1 MTGGVYLVAAEPS
14 GDALGADVIAALRAE
29 APDVA
34 LAGVGLDAMARAGV
48 AGPVDMSDLA
58 ILGFFEGLKA
68 LDRVKAKA
76 VAVAEDIAAQ
86 RPDAAVFIDSW
97 GFSLRAA
104 RALKSFAPDIAR
116 IKLIGPQVW
125 ATRPGR
131 AKTLSQTFDL
141 LLCMHAFEQ
150 PYYAPH
156 GLETVAIGNPAVGRD
171 APGDGAAFRRRHGLA
186 ANDRV
191 LLVLFGSRRA
201 EIEIVAPVLE
211 AAVRQVRDAR
221 PDLKIIT
228 VVPPAVRGLVAARR
242 PGWGFDALVIEDES
256 EKPDGF
262 AAADVALACSGTVTT
277 EVGLQGAAVVVAYKI
292 GWITWAI
299 LRFGGIYRAPFA
311 TLMNVAAGA
320 EIAPEF
326 LQTKCRP
333 DLIAAAVGRRLDEP
347 TVRLQQVEDQNA
359 ALAKM
364 GRGGPKPADVAARA
378 ILSRIARGSG

>member
-1 MTGGVYLVAAEPS
+1 MAGGIYLVAAEPS
-14 GDALGADVIAALRAE
+14 GDALGADVIASLRTL
-29 APDVA
+29 APD
-34 LAGVGLDAMARAGV
+34 LPLMGVGGDAMARAGV
-48 AGPVDMSDLA
+48 SGPVDMSDLA

-76 VAVAEDIAAQ
+76 VAVADDIAAKA
-86 RPDAAVFIDSW
+86 PAAAVFIDSW

-104 RALKSFAPDIAR
+104 QALKARAPHIAR

-131 AKTLSQTFDL
+131 ARALAETFDL

-150 PYYAPH
+150 PYYAPY

-171 APGDGAAFRRRHGLA
+171 APGDGAAFRARHGLA

-201 EIEIVAPVLE
+201 EIATVAPVLE
-211 AAVRQVRDAR
+211 DAVRRVRAGR
-221 PDLKIIT
+221 PDVKVAT
-228 VVPPAVRGLVAARR
+228 VVPPAVQALVAARR
-242 PGWGFDALVIEDES
+242 PGWGFDALVIEDEAQ
-256 EKPDGF
+256 KADAF

-299 LRFGGIYRAPFA
+299 LRFGGIYKAPFA
-311 TLMNVAAGA
+311 TLMNVAAGR

-326 LQTKCRP
+326 LQTKCRA

-347 TVRLQQVEDQNA
+347 TVRQQQVEDQNA
-359 ALAKM
+359 ALARM
-364 GRGGPKPADVAARA
+364 GRGERKPADVAARA
-378 ILSRIARGSG
+378 ILTRIGH

>member
-14 GDALGADVIAALRAE
+14 GDALGADVIAALRAL
-29 APDVA
+29 APDVP

-58 ILGFFEGLKA
+58 ILGFFEGLRA

-76 VAVAEDIAAQ
+76 VAVAEDIAAH
-86 RPDAAVFIDSW
+86 RPAAAVFIDSW

-104 RALKSFAPDIAR
+104 QALKACAPDVAR

-131 AKTLSQTFDL
+131 AKTLAATFDL

-150 PYYAPH
+150 PYYAPF
-156 GLETVAIGNPAVGRD
+156 GLETAAIGNPAVGRD
-171 APGDGAAFRRRHGLA
+171 APGDGAAFRVRHGLA

-211 AAVRQVRDAR
+211 DAVRRVRANR
-221 PDLKIIT
+221 PDVKVVT
-228 VVPPAVRGLVAARR
+228 VVPPAVQALVAARR
-242 PGWGFDALVIEDES
+242 SGWGFDALVIEDEAQ
-256 EKPDGF
+256 KADAF

-326 LQTKCRP
+326 LQTRCRA
-333 DLIAAAVGRRLDEP
+333 DLIATAVGRRLDEP
-347 TVRLQQVEDQNA
+347 TVRQQQVEDQNA
-359 ALAKM
+359 ALVRM

-378 ILSRIARGSG
+378 ILERIGRGAD

>member
-1 MTGGVYLVAAEPS
+1 MAGGVYLVAAEPS
-14 GDALGADVIAALRAE
+14 GDALGADVIAALRAQ

-76 VAVAEDIAAQ
+76 VAVAEDIAAR

-104 RALKSFAPDIAR
+104 QALKSLAPDIVR

-131 AKTLSQTFDL
+131 ARTLAETFDL
-141 LLCMHAFEQ
+141 LLCMHAFEE
-150 PYYAPH
+150 PYYAPW

-171 APGDGAAFRRRHGLA
+171 APGDGAAFRARHGLA

-242 PGWGFDALVIEDES
+242 PGWGFDALVIEGES
-256 EKPDGF
+256 EKPDAF

-326 LQTKCRP
+326 LQTRCRP

-378 ILSRIARGSG
+378 ILSRIAPGSG